1 MRDDMMGPYS
11 LFTFDAETF
20 YTNKEN
26 GEYSLTWMTPEEYIR
41 DPRFDPIGFS
51 LKPGHGEARW
61 FTGDLTEQRAALH
74 RFDWSRIIV
83 IGHNMSEFDALIL
96 TEVYGVHPAGFIC
109 TLQMARALYGAKD
122 NNGKNFGKS
131 LGALAA
137 FFGLQAKGEEVKY
150 AINKRRLDF
159 TPWQLDQY
167 GGYCCNDSD
176 LCWAIFQRMRGRFP
190 VSDLMIASLCT
201 SMFAYARLDLDVDLL
216 RAMYVDLI
224 ARKREVLLYIADMLN
239 VDRAQPA
246 DMRVSQ
252 TQSLLRKDA
261 VLANLL
267 ESRFGITAPMKESPK
282 RKDAQGNPLMV
293 YAFAKTDEIM
303 QELLED
309 EDEDVQAVV
318 SARLGVK
325 STIAE
330 SRIARFIGI
339 GTRGRLTV
347 ANIFGKTHTDRLA
360 GGQKTNLQNLSG
372 SKPVDVA
379 TRKSVLIS
387 TPGGITRLR
396 DYNPET
402 GQLMVADGTI
412 YSNKKEERCHIVGLR
427 DTIKAPP
434 GFRLVVVDSSQIE
447 LRVCHLLAGQ
457 MDTVDE
463 LRRGVDVYSSFAST
477 LYHRLISKEDYKE
490 RQHGKVGMLQL
501 QYQSGGGSF
510 RKAARTMGGIRLSDT
525 QSDDTVKV
533 YRTRFTEVVKFWY
546 LCQKAIVSMSRGG
559 GTTIDQWGLCRT
571 ENNQIV
577 VAGGMPMQFFNLRQ
591 QMLPAFT
598 PGQPDE
604 LQWVYDDKEKRHMK
618 KAYGGSV
625 TENLCQKLA
634 RNVVLGQALEL
645 EARYGKYRATGSGVV
660 LTVHDEAV
668 LCVPEDQAEEC
679 LKFSLECF
687 SQPPKWWP
695 LLPVAAEGGIGV
707 RYADCK

>member
-1 MRDDMMGPYS
+1 MSHETIGPYS
-11 LFTFDAETF
+11 LWTFDAETF
-20 YTNKEN
+20 YTDKAG

-51 LKPGHGEARW
+51 LKPGSGEARW
-61 FTGDLTEQRAALH
+61 FTGTLEEQKAVLH
-74 RFDWSRIIV
+74 SLDWSRILV

-96 TEVYGVHPAGFIC
+96 TEIYDVHPAGFIC
-109 TLQMARALYGAKD
+109 TLQMARAVFGAK
-122 NNGKNFGKS
+122 NAEGKNFGKS
-131 LGALAA
+131 LALLAKH
-137 FFGLQAKGEEVKY
+137 FGLQVKGEEVKY
-150 AINKRRLDF
+150 AINKRRVEF
-159 TPWQLDQY
+159 TTWQLAQY
-167 GGYCCNDSD
+167 GAYCANDSD
-176 LCWAIFQRMRGRFP
+176 LCWEIFCRLRPQFP
-190 VSDLMIASLCT
+190 VSELMIASLCT
-201 SMFAYARLDLDVDLL
+201 SMFAYARLELDIELL
-216 RAMYVDLI
+216 RAMQVDLI
-224 ARKREVLLYIADMLN
+224 TRKREVLLYVADMLGVN
-239 VDRAQPA
+239 NQQTV

-267 ESRFGITAPMKESPK
+267 RDRFGIDPPMKPSPT
-282 RKDAQGNPLMV
+282 RLDEHGNALMV
-293 YAFAKTDEIM
+293 YAFAKTDEGM
-303 QELLED
+303 EELLED
-309 EDEDVQAVV
+309 EDEDVQALA

-339 GTRGRLTV
+339 GMRGKLTV
-347 ANIFGKTHTDRLA
+347 ANIYGKTHTDRLA
-360 GGQKTNLQNLSG
+360 GGQKTNLQNLGG
-372 SKPVDVA
+372 SKPVDVK

-396 DYNPET
+396 DYNTQT
-402 GQLMVADGTI
+402 GQLMTVDGTI
-412 YSNKKEERCHIVGLR
+412 YSNKKEEYCHVVGLR

-434 GFRLVVVDSSQIE
+434 GMRLVVVDSSQIE

-463 LRRGVDVYSSFAST
+463 LRRGADVYSSFAST
-477 LYHRLISKEDYKE
+477 VYARPITKEDKKE

-510 RKAARTMGGIRLSDT
+510 RKAARTMGQIRLSADEA
-525 QSDDTVKV
+525 DATVKV
-533 YRTRFTEVVKFWY
+533 YRARFTEIVKFWY
-546 LCQKAIVSMSRGG
+546 ACQKAIVAMSKGG

-577 VAGGMPMQFFNLRQ
+577 VAGGRPIQFFNLRQ
-591 QMLPAFT
+591 ELMKSFNA
-598 PGQPDE
+598 GEPDE
-604 LQWVYDDKEKRHMK
+604 MQWVYDDKEERHIK
-618 KAYGGSV
+618 KTYGGCV

-634 RNVVLGQALEL
+634 RNVVLAQALEI
-645 EARYGKYRATGSGVV
+645 EKKYGAFKRHGSGVV

-668 LCVPEDQAEEC
+668 MCVPEDKAEEC

-687 SQPPKWWP
+687 AQPPAWWP